1 MKFKQCKT
9 ECQSLEREKMKDYFL
24 SKKITD
30 FKSNKLYWE
39 FQSAF
44 IKIKSCNSDDFL
56 PNTFLHE
63 ELEYEDPVEIGNLFN
78 TFFTSLSPLFQ
89 VKKTATNISIKFLQD

>member
-1 MKFKQCKT
+1 
-9 ECQSLEREKMKDYFL
+9 MKDYFL

-39 FQSAF
+39 FQSAI
-44 IKIKSCNSDDFL
+44 IKIKSSKTDDFTA
-56 PNTFLHE
+56 NTFLHE

-78 TFFTSLSPLFQ
+78 TFAYESILDHSL
-89 VKKTATNISIKFLQD
+89 K